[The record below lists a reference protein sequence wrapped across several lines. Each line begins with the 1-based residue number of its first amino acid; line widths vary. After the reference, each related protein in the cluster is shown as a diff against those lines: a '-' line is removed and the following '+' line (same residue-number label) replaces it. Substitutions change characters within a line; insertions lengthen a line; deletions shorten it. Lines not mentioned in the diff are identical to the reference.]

1 VVWQETPYT
10 APLAVLVVALVVSAL
25 YVWWR
30 RKVPW
35 AKTGALLV
43 LASAIWTL
51 GYTLELASVSL
62 PAKTLWAKVQYVGI
76 IIVPTGALAFAL
88 QYAGHQKWLKFG
100 ILLASVVPLATLF
113 LVITNEAHGLIWSK
127 VWNRTVSSAAGEYL
141 DSEKTFGVGYWVFVA
156 HSLIIALT
164 AFLLL
169 VQMLVRSSPLYRWQA
184 VALLSS
190 ALISLLG
197 CIIEVFNDSPPDFIV
212 LGFALTSLVLVWSL
226 AGLRRGDAI
235 LVSYG
240 AVFHSLKDGVVV
252 LDAQDCIINLNPAA
266 RRMIDREVKA
276 IGQPV
281 EHLWPDWHAQVDN
294 TPNPEITL
302 AVEGEQRIYGVSV
315 SPVSDWRDRLVSR
328 VFVLHD
334 ITEHERAE
342 QEIARHLART
352 QVLREVMLA
361 AASTLEFDQVLE
373 RTMRVL
379 QADMGMEFLGV
390 VLPAKDGDGL
400 ELYPTQVDFGLRMGD
415 FRIPLNGSVCG
426 HVFRTGEPV
435 VTGDVSQVPYYFEGH
450 PEVRS
455 ELTVPVRVNEEIIG
469 VLNLESRQLDAF
481 DEEDLTF
488 YTVIAGQLG
497 MALENARLYAE
508 VCRYAGELAN
518 AVTELRAL
526 DRLRNDFI
534 QSVSHELRSP
544 LALVRGYAELLDSG
558 ELGEL
563 SSEQQGP
570 VEIIARRSRM
580 LGDMVEDITLLLMA
594 EARILIRE
602 PLAMD
607 ELVRGTVE
615 DFQLAVEQ
623 AELTLKVEIA
633 PGPLL
638 VDGSPIHLRRLLD
651 NLIGNAIKYT
661 PAGGTITVSVW
672 QEDGQILLQV
682 VDTGIGIPSDK
693 LEQIF
698 ERFYQVDSSS
708 YRYRGVGL
716 GLALAKEITEAHDG
730 SVDVESEVGE
740 GTTFTVRLPVSE

>member
-1 VVWQETPYT
+1 MVWQETPYT

-51 GYTLELASVSL
+51 GYMLELASVPLS
-62 PAKTLWAKVQYVGI
+62 AKILWAKVQYAGI
-76 IIVPTGALAFAL
+76 VVVPTGGLAFTL
-88 QYAGHQKWLKFG
+88 QYTGHRKWLKFG
-100 ILLASVVPLATLF
+100 IFLASVVPLVTLF
-113 LVITNEAHGLIWSK
+113 LAITNEAHGMIWSK
-127 VWNRTVSSAAGEYL
+127 VWNRTLSSAAGEYL
-141 DSEKTFGVGYWVFVA
+141 DADKTFGVGYWVFIA
-156 HSLIIALT
+156 HSSIVALV
-164 AFLLL
+164 AFFLLL
-169 VQMLVRSSPLYRWQA
+169 QMLVRSSHLYRWQA
-184 VALLSS
+184 VVMLSS

-197 CIIEVFNDSPPDFIV
+197 CAIELFTDSPPDFIV
-212 LGFALTSLVLVWSL
+212 LGFALTSLVLAWSL
-226 AGLRRGDAI
+226 ARLRRGDV
-235 LVSYG
+235 VSVSHG
-240 AVFHSLKDGVVV
+240 AVFRSLSDGVIV
-252 LDAQDCIINLNPAA
+252 LDAQDCVIDLNPAA
-266 RRMIDREVKA
+266 QRMIDHEVKA
-276 IGQPV
+276 MGQPV
-281 EHLWPDWHAQVDN
+281 ERLWPDWHAGVDN
-294 TPNPEITL
+294 TPKPEIAL
-302 AVEGEQRIYGVSV
+302 EMGGERRIYSVSV
-315 SPVSDWRDRLVSR
+315 SPVSDWHDRLMSR

-334 ITEHERAE
+334 ITEHKRAE

-373 RTMRVL
+373 RTTRVL
-379 QADMGMEFLGV
+379 QAEMGMEFLGFI
-390 VLPAKDGDGL
+390 LPAEDGDAL
-400 ELYPTQVDFGLRMGD
+400 ELYPTQVDFGLRMGGS
-415 FRIPLNGSVCG
+415 RIPLNGSICG

-435 VTGDVSQVPYYFEGH
+435 VIGDVSQVSYYFQGH

-455 ELTVPVRVNEEIIG
+455 ELTVPVRASGEIIG

-481 DEEDLTF
+481 DKEDLTF
-488 YTVIAGQLG
+488 YNVIAGQLG
-497 MALENARLYAE
+497 MALENARLYTE
-508 VCRYAGELAN
+508 VCSYAGELAN

-526 DRLRNDFI
+526 DRLRNAFI

-544 LALVRGYAELLDSG
+544 LALIRGYAELLDSG

-594 EARILIRE
+594 EARILMRE

-623 AELTLKVEIA
+623 AELMLKAEIA

-638 VDGSPIHLRRLLD
+638 VDGSPVHLRRLLD
-651 NLIGNAIKYT
+651 NLIGNAVKYT
-661 PAGGTITVSVW
+661 PAGGAITVSVR
-672 QEDGQILLQV
+672 QEDEQILLQV
-682 VDTGIGIPSDK
+682 ADTGIGIPSDK

-708 YRYRGVGL
+708 RRYRGVGL
-716 GLALAKEITEAHDG
+716 GLALVKEIAEAHDG
-730 SVDVESEVGE
+730 SVDVESEVGK
-740 GTTFTVRLPVSE
+740 GTVFTVRLPVSE